1 MDISWPAACGR
12 LSVYAFVYLSASQPL
27 DVTTLQLQYSI
38 RLSVLP
44 WAAMGYDKFHM
55 SSGIF
60 NRRVYIG
67 LLRRHLY
74 IFQCSY
80 DHISLPFMTFRQLRR
95 RYLPSWLR
103 FLFAVRWQ
111 WQHMRVCRQYKRKHP
126 YKHQCTMVAYCYPL
140 YSVLLTVL
148 NIVWLACINIG
159 RYDIKA
165 KSNLACVK
173 SGITRLGD
181 WRRETWQFAAVDSL
195 LCLHPPISLV
205 V

>member
-1 MDISWPAACGR
+1 
-12 LSVYAFVYLSASQPL
+12 
-27 DVTTLQLQYSI
+27 
-38 RLSVLP
+38 
-44 WAAMGYDKFHM
+44 
-55 SSGIF
+55 
-60 NRRVYIG
+60 
-67 LLRRHLY
+67 
-74 IFQCSY
+74 
-80 DHISLPFMTFRQLRR
+80 MTFRQLRR

-126 YKHQCTMVAYCYPL
+126 CKHQCTMAAYCYPL

-148 NIVWLACINIG
+148 KIVWLACINIG

-181 WRRETWQFAAVDSL
+181 WRRDIRRCGLIVMSPSTNLPRCVIPFWTHAYDFSQHIYRHFS
-195 LCLHPPISLV
+195 PITNCRLFFYNGTIFEKTLNN
-205 V
+205 